1 MQSGCRRCHTECLTC
16 DGSGNNMAGEDYCKC
31 KHFVNDNQCVP
42 HCPLHHYN
50 DSTGQ
55 CHKCHE
61 ECVDCYGPM
70 ASDCTRCHGVRVYEE
85 ADEIGALSYNES
97 SHMDSTVEEYKQTD
111 LEELGL
117 NDTDIERIPSGKV
130 CASLKRVFR
139 ITYLNL
145 KRREIILLHKSHYVL

>member
-42 HCPLHHYN
+42 NCPLHHYN

-97 SHMDSTVEEYKQTD
+97 SHMDSTVEQHKQTD

-117 NDTDIERIPSGKV
+117 NDTDIERLPSGKV
-130 CASLKRVFR
+130 CASLKSFSNNESKFEENRN
-139 ITYLNL
+139 YL
-145 KRREIILLHKSHYVL
+145 VA